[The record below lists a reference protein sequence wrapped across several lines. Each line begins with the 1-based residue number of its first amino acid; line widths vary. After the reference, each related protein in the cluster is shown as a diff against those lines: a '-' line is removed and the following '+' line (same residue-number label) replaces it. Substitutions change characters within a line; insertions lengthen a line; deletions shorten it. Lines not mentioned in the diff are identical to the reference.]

1 MVHPIHEVSKWPTKV
16 PAISQ
21 SSIAP
26 PSDNQ
31 NCHATNPKQRAP
43 MSIKIDFGQR
53 KNLPQEIETF
63 ASFLGE
69 VMGERQE
76 FKEDLIS

>member
-1 MVHPIHEVSKWPTKV
+1 MKSPNGQLKFQLSL
-16 PAISQ
+16 
-21 SSIAP
+21 IAP
-26 PSDNQ
+26 FSDNQ

-43 MSIKIDFGQR
+43 MPIKIDFGQR
-53 KNLPQEIETF
+53 KNLPQEIEMF

>member
-1 MVHPIHEVSKWPTKV
+1 MKSPKGQLKFQLSL
-16 PAISQ
+16 
-21 SSIAP
+21 IAP

-31 NCHATNPKQRAP
+31 NCHAINPKQRAP
-43 MSIKIDFGQR
+43 MSIKIDFSQR

-63 ASFLGE
+63 AFFLGE
-69 VMGERQE
+69 VVGERQE

>member
-1 MVHPIHEVSKWPTKV
+1 MKSPKGQLKFQLSL
-16 PAISQ
+16 
-21 SSIAP
+21 IAP

-31 NCHATNPKQRAP
+31 NCHATNPKQRTP
-43 MSIKIDFGQR
+43 MSIKIDFSQR

-63 ASFLGE
+63 ASSFLYWG
-69 VMGERQE
+69 GE